1 MRLDN
6 ADQFYQTI
14 IEPIQ
19 KQMMAVIYRIVHD
32 PDQTAD
38 VFQEAL
44 YKVWTYLDRIALH
57 PNPQAYILNICTT
70 SAYDFLRKKERE
82 RARAMEHAPLAER
95 AVSPSVES
103 QTQSNE
109 VLGLVQKAIASLPV
123 QQAQAVLLRLFNEE
137 SFVGIGAA
145 LQCTEATA
153 RSHYSKGLAKLRL
166 VLQEMNVSSEEAG

>member
-1 MRLDN
+1 
-6 ADQFYQTI
+6 
-14 IEPIQ
+14 
-19 KQMMAVIYRIVHD
+19 
-32 PDQTAD
+32 
-38 VFQEAL
+38 
-44 YKVWTYLDRIALH
+44 
-57 PNPQAYILNICTT
+57 
-70 SAYDFLRKKERE
+70 
-82 RARAMEHAPLAER
+82 MEHAPLAER

-137 SFVGIGAA
+137 SFVRIGAA